1 MIRFDSVTKRYADGT
16 VAVSGLSLEAAS
28 GEITVLVGPSGSG
41 KTTTLRMINRLT
53 DPTSGRIWLDDR
65 DIASIRPAELRRGM
79 GHVIQQAGLFP
90 HKTVIDNIATVPLLL
105 GQRKRRARARALDLL
120 ERVGLPAEVVGR
132 YPAQLSGGQQQ
143 RVGVARALAAD
154 PPVMLM
160 DEPFGAVDPVV
171 REQLRTSSCA
181 CNVTWARPSPSSL
194 TTSTR
199 QSSSVTTSRC

>member
-79 GHVIQQAGLFP
+79 GYVIQQAGLFP

-105 GQRKRRARARALDLL
+105 GQRKRRAGRGRWTCSNALVF
-120 ERVGLPAEVVGR
+120 RPRSSGATRRSCPAG
-132 YPAQLSGGQQQ
+132 
-143 RVGVARALAAD
+143 
-154 PPVMLM
+154 
-160 DEPFGAVDPVV
+160 
-171 REQLRTSSCA
+171 
-181 CNVTWARPSPSSL
+181 
-194 TTSTR
+194 
-199 QSSSVTTSRC
+199 SSSASASPVHWPPTRR

>member
-65 DIASIRPAELRRGM
+65 DIASIRPPELRRGM
-79 GHVIQQAGLFP
+79 GYVIQQAGLFP

-120 ERVGLPAEVVGR
+120 ERVGLPAASRRPSAGPAGR
-132 YPAQLSGGQQQ
+132 LACQPVPVELPAAGLAG
-143 RVGVARALAAD
+143 RRA
-154 PPVMLM
+154 VH
-160 DEPFGAVDPVV
+160 DPVV
-171 REQLRTSSCA
+171 GAVPRA
-181 CNVTWARPSPSSL
+181 ARHLGHQDP
-194 TTSTR
+194 R
-199 QSSSVTTSRC
+199 HGERRGRADC